1 MSNTRN
7 THWGMSGWLRISLRH
22 VLTKLFVLTH
32 QMKGKKTEDNKLTQ
46 KTESVVSQKHSQSHH
61 RHEFCKPGGS
71 IRSPSSGFCVFPRCA
86 GDFEPRIQWWR
97 VRLLWMALRPDNT
110 SHCLFSMTEAG
121 LWCSVLSWLPLLRAG
136 LGCESVGEQERC
148 MFDCFMLL
156 YLSCLQHRVFVK
168 GLGTVDW
175 KLYIQRCGQICHLS
189 LKQCFISPEKW
200 FS

>member
-1 MSNTRN
+1 MHSTKMPHYTCQTPE
-7 THWGMSGWLRISLRH
+7 THTGGCRVDFELAWGMSWQNSLCEHIRWRE
-22 VLTKLFVLTH
+22 
-32 QMKGKKTEDNKLTQ
+32 KKRKTTNSPKRQ
-46 KTESVVSQKHSQSHH
+46 KVQCHKNTANRSQTH

-136 LGCESVGEQERC
+136 LGCESGGEQERSAC
-148 MFDCFMLL
+148 LTV
-156 YLSCLQHRVFVK
+156 SCYCIWAAYNTECL
-168 GLGTVDW
+168 
-175 KLYIQRCGQICHLS
+175 
-189 LKQCFISPEKW
+189 
-200 FS
+200 